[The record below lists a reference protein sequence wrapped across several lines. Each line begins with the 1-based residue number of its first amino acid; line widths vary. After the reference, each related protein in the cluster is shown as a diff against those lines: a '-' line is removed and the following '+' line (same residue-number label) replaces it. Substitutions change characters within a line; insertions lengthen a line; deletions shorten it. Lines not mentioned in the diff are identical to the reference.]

1 MTLTEEELRDKIYA
15 CWEGKNI
22 GGTLGG
28 PTEGRMEWLH
38 LEKLEGIG
46 NDPLPND
53 DLDLQLVNLHAV
65 EQRGLNITTQDLSKE
80 WLEHVRFPYDEYG
93 YALTNLRKGL
103 VPPLSGYFENPFVDC
118 MGSPIRSE
126 LWAVLAPGKP
136 AIASY
141 LAYQDAMVDHAGGE
155 GVYAEMYNAVLESLA
170 FEESDRET
178 LIEKAVAFLPAGCVT
193 AKVIRDT
200 LKWYRE
206 GVSYTDI
213 RDLILKSC
221 GSDNFT
227 YAPQN
232 MAFITV
238 GLLYGSDF
246 GDCLLKAVNMG
257 YDTDCTG
264 ATTGAIC
271 GILWGR
277 KGIPAAWREPVSER
291 IAVSKEIVGLDWP
304 RTISELTRRS
314 MILQQQLAPEAEED
328 FLFIPMTDFD
338 RQIFCLP
345 QGASFT
351 RSLRVTLKTKETPV
365 PGQKLTIFCVLK
377 NRTHDRWQASVS
389 CRENNWTSPV
399 MDLEDQSTVPVQFEV
414 TVPEEAAEREEA
426 LAKSVKEDR
435 IPKTMTLHLTVARY
449 EQGGLWVRY
458 PIEFT
463 LPVGSRWSVDGQT
476 VYTKGQEVVLKGEG
490 LHKITTTLTVPSDRP
505 MRLIAACS
513 QPVRVRIR
521 PDQTDGRPVV
531 NDPDEEVYMPAYHRA
546 PKEQTAELE
555 LKAGKYQVDIQVDS
569 RAEETRLSLMPCAPR
584 EDFCMMYID
593 CAIG

>member
-291 IAVSKEIVGLDWP
+291 IAVSKEIVGLE
-304 RTISELTRRS
+304 I
-314 MILQQQLAPEAEED
+314 
-328 FLFIPMTDFD
+328 
-338 RQIFCLP
+338 
-345 QGASFT
+345 
-351 RSLRVTLKTKETPV
+351 
-365 PGQKLTIFCVLK
+365 
-377 NRTHDRWQASVS
+377 
-389 CRENNWTSPV
+389 
-399 MDLEDQSTVPVQFEV
+399 
-414 TVPEEAAEREEA
+414 
-426 LAKSVKEDR
+426 
-435 IPKTMTLHLTVARY
+435 
-449 EQGGLWVRY
+449 
-458 PIEFT
+458 
-463 LPVGSRWSVDGQT
+463 
-476 VYTKGQEVVLKGEG
+476 
-490 LHKITTTLTVPSDRP
+490 
-505 MRLIAACS
+505 
-513 QPVRVRIR
+513 
-521 PDQTDGRPVV
+521 GRAHV
-531 NDPDEEVYMPAYHRA
+531 
-546 PKEQTAELE
+546 
-555 LKAGKYQVDIQVDS
+555 
-569 RAEETRLSLMPCAPR
+569 
-584 EDFCMMYID
+584 
-593 CAIG
+593 